1 MKIHCRKNS
10 FLPLTAALA
19 LLVNH
24 ASAAT
29 FTWDGS
35 DSAGWNTAGNWVGG
49 AAPASANTTDII
61 ISGTVNV
68 AQMFSGGAAVI
79 SYTIKSL
86 TFDAT
91 NDADSTFLMQG
102 TANPNQN
109 ARNLTFASD
118 SGNATLTVE
127 SGSTGNKTITRN
139 TGGAGTAATIILAS
153 SLDVIHNGSGTLTLG
168 NAVNASVT
176 SGGGINKSG
185 TGTLSLPGANN
196 YSGATAVTGGTL
208 LVNGNISTSIT
219 TVSTGGTLAGTGT
232 VGATTIQTT
241 GILAPGSGGIES
253 LNTGALTLNA
263 GSFSNFE
270 INTAGDISDLAI
282 SSALLTFGGTLNV
295 NNIGGILLL
304 GDTFNLFDWNT
315 TTGAFSTLN
324 LPGLDPGLTW
334 DTGSLYTAGTITVIP
349 EPNVAALLG
358 GLGTILLLRRRRR

>member
-1 MKIHCRKNS
+1 
-10 FLPLTAALA
+10 
-19 LLVNH
+19 
-24 ASAAT
+24 
-29 FTWDGS
+29 
-35 DSAGWNTAGNWVGG
+35 
-49 AAPASANTTDII
+49 
-61 ISGTVNV
+61 
-68 AQMFSGGAAVI
+68 
-79 SYTIKSL
+79 
-86 TFDAT
+86 
-91 NDADSTFLMQG
+91 
-102 TANPNQN
+102 
-109 ARNLTFASD
+109 
-118 SGNATLTVE
+118 LTVE
-127 SGSTGNKTITRN
+127 SGSTGNKTIDRL
-139 TGGAGTAATIILAS
+139 TGGLTGGNAANIILTS
-153 SLDVIHNGSGTLTLG
+153 SLDIIHNGSGTLTLG
-168 NAVNASVT
+168 NAIPGPLSGPSIVT
-176 SGGGINKSG
+176 GVGGINKSG

-253 LNTGALTLNA
+253 LNTGALTLDS

-270 INTAGDISDLAI
+270 INATLDTSDLAI